1 MKKKENHAFD
11 SLSKADVER
20 LKNLALSE
28 NGFLFDPVTGYS
40 YNLNS
45 TAITLL
51 HQLQHGKTRSEIL
64 KDMQEN
70 YLSDANTLERDL
82 DQFLGQLQEFGF
94 LTNR

>member
-1 MKKKENHAFD
+1 MKKEPSIFD
-11 SLSKADVER
+11 SLSKADIER

-51 HQLQHGKTRSEIL
+51 HQLQRGKVRSEIL
-64 KDMQEN
+64 KDMREN
-70 YLSDANTLERDL
+70 YLCDPNTMERDL

-94 LTNR
+94 LSKKA